1 MDDRVLRQRL
11 AGIEVPVEPSP
22 GFVDDLYGELAQRLG
37 HVDAPVG
44 GWRATRPAWQRR
56 ILLIAATV
64 ALLLAMLGTIVGVGA
79 LIERLRP
86 ESILDQIQVAGAVR
100 IAVSPESPQVFFND
114 GTQGFDID
122 FADELA
128 LRLGAR
134 SQVVIRPARDIVAGG
149 PGDWQLAMAGGQPPA
164 ADDRYLASDPY
175 YWWPIYVIA
184 LEDGVPPAVAQLAGQ
199 PVCVVAGGLG
209 EAWLLPG
216 NGQREVQALVA
227 PPQAVVIAR
236 PEESACLVDLQAGS
250 VQAVVTETM
259 LPVDLA
265 TRRNLALVGPGPVA
279 VEPRVILLERRQVG
293 AEDLRRTLNELI
305 ARMRA
310 DGTLA
315 DLSRRWFGGQ
325 DLTMFER

>member
-1 MDDRVLRQRL
+1 MDDRALRQRL
-11 AGIEVPVEPSP
+11 TGIEVPVEPTP
-22 GFVDDLYGELAQRLG
+22 GFVDDLYGELAERLG
-37 HVDAPVG
+37 HVDAPAA
-44 GWRATRPAWQRR
+44 RRPAPRPAWQRR

-64 ALLLAMLGTIVGVGA
+64 ALLLAMLGSIIGVGA
-79 LIERLRP
+79 LIEQIRP
-86 ESILDQIQVAGAVR
+86 QSVLDQIRESGTVR
-100 IAVSPESPQVFFND
+100 IALSPESPQVVFNE
-114 GTQGFDID
+114 GAGGFDID

-134 SQVVIRPARDIVAGG
+134 SQVVTRPARDIVAGG
-149 PGDWQLAMAGGQPPA
+149 PRDWQLAMAGGPPPA

-175 YWWPIYVIA
+175 YWWPIYVVA
-184 LEDGVPPAVAQLAGQ
+184 LEDGGPPAVAQLAGQ

-209 EAWLLPG
+209 ETWLLPG

-265 TRRNLALVGPGPVA
+265 TRRNLALVGPGSVA

-305 ARMRA
+305 AGMRA
-310 DGTLA
+310 DGTLS

-325 DLTMFER
+325 DLTPLAP